1 MNKSLWLSAL
11 LLLALSSCLKSNDD
25 EEQVYYHD
33 TALTS
38 FKLGTLKRILHT
50 TSSSGED
57 STYSSTVLG
66 AAYAFTIDQQKGLVY
81 NVDSLPVGTDVSKV
95 IFTASTKNS
104 GSLVLNLRTKDG
116 QRDSLKVYSTTDSID
131 FTNPVEFRVYNQS
144 GTTYRKYMV
153 EVRAHKQNGNIFRW
167 KQVTLTAD
175 EKALLKDL
183 QVKVSEIES
192 MQKTAM
198 ESAGQVHLAPDSTK
212 GGSGDSVALLGYR
225 DEWIDFQFNPITDNL
240 HFRTRDSIVAVVKR
254 QYKHRFL
261 WWRWKV
267 KGYEVKLVN
276 FNPYST
282 IHYNTFIQDK

>member
-1 MNKSLWLSAL
+1 MRWLKVLWPYLLSILGIVMVAL
-11 LLLALSSCLKSNDD
+11 VIFDSCEGRK
-25 EEQVYYHD
+25 
-33 TALTS
+33 
-38 FKLGTLKRILHT
+38 LKRENEQLR
-50 TSSSGED
+50 EE
-57 STYSSTVLG
+57 L
-66 AAYAFTIDQQKGLVY
+66 ARQQQYVPL
-81 NVDSLPVGTDVSKV
+81 
-95 IFTASTKNS
+95 
-104 GSLVLNLRTKDG
+104 
-116 QRDSLKVYSTTDSID
+116 QRDTIRDT
-131 FTNPVEFRVYNQS
+131 
-144 GTTYRKYMV
+144 V
-153 EVRAHKQNGNIFRW
+153 EVVTQ
-167 KQVTLTAD
+167 QVVEVERIKNVLTAD

>member
-144 GTTYRKYMV
+144 GTTYRKYS
-153 EVRAHKQNGNIFRW
+153 R
-167 KQVTLTAD
+167 
-175 EKALLKDL
+175 
-183 QVKVSEIES
+183 
-192 MQKTAM
+192 
-198 ESAGQVHLAPDSTK
+198 
-212 GGSGDSVALLGYR
+212 GSGAQAERQHFLLEAGDADR
-225 DEWIDFQFNPITDNL
+225 RRKGCPAGSAHATD
-240 HFRTRDSIVAVVKR
+240 RREQCD
-254 QYKHRFL
+254 
-261 WWRWKV
+261 WRRC
-267 KGYEVKLVN
+267 
-276 FNPYST
+276 P
-282 IHYNTFIQDK
+282 